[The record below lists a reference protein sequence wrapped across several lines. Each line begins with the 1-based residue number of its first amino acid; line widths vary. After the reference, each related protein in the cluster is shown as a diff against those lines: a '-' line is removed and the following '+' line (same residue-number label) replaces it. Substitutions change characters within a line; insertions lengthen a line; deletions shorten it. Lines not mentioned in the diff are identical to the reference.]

1 MLHVAY
7 YEVCT
12 FSPELVSQL
21 IVLSSFSLMPIS
33 LCLLFLDAN
42 FDYLK
47 VLSKLQAGSIEG
59 QVAEIGLT
67 STSLINT
74 EKLPVVVPNSLF
86 SSQVMS
92 ICQNFIM
99 LFFSPVSY
107 LVTMEYYCNQPT
119 FSSVFHPNIH

>member
-1 MLHVAY
+1 
-7 YEVCT
+7 
-12 FSPELVSQL
+12 
-21 IVLSSFSLMPIS
+21 MPIS